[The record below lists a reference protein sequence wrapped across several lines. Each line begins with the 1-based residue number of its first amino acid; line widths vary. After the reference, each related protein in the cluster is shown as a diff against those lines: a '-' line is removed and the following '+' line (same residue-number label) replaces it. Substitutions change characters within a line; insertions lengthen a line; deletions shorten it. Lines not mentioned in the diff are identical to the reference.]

1 MDSLK
6 FNKRANSC
14 CQKLSTSG
22 ALSDRMAQAGTLTKV
37 SNGRYVRCS
46 QFYEGF
52 FWNFEYFLKLIP
64 KKPESEKQGSRK
76 NVLLRPYAITNQ
88 NRFIELFTI
97 ALSLICRINE
107 LSSSFHLFKKCTE
120 SWPNSCGNFPSPW
133 SSRPSLSSSTS
144 WTIVQNFRFLDKHFR
159 S

>member
-1 MDSLK
+1 MISINGFFKVQQTSKFLLPKVVNFGCTFWQNGSSWDFDQGVKRKICTLPTILWRLFLK
-6 FNKRANSC
+6 FW
-14 CQKLSTSG
+14 
-22 ALSDRMAQAGTLTKV
+22 V
-37 SNGRYVRCS
+37 
-46 QFYEGF
+46 
-52 FWNFEYFLKLIP
+52 FLKFIP

-76 NVLLRPYAITNQ
+76 NVLLPPYAITNQ

-133 SSRPSLSSSTS
+133 SSRP
-144 WTIVQNFRFLDKHFR
+144 FLGHNCDSRKER
-159 S
+159 IEN